1 MGNIL
6 CCIKKDD
13 MESEKERMGLGG
25 WSRLMIV
32 ANDGHLAHCVH
43 FTNAGDDVNQTN
55 SNGDSALSLAA
66 LNGHYDVVDHLIKQQ
81 ANINTTN
88 KSLGWSPL
96 MIAAFNGNFKTC
108 VLLTD
113 SGADIHLISNEGDTA
128 LSLAARRGKY
138 VVAQH
143 LINLG
148 ADINTVKAQS
158 QKDALLRYG
167 SSVGDL
173 TMCTNLFMSGAVT
186 LNPAL
191 EDEELPLFISAKS
204 GHYELSQ
211 WMIGEGADERKCL
224 DPLLYCYAKYGDYQ
238 LCRNMLERGADPSY
252 PGCLQIAIDLY
263 HTDVAQLL
271 IDHPKAKV
279 NQVRKCDFQ

>member
-1 MGNIL
+1 
-6 CCIKKDD
+6 
-13 MESEKERMGLGG
+13 ME
-25 WSRLMIV
+25 
-32 ANDGHLAHCVH
+32 
-43 FTNAGDDVNQTN
+43 
-55 SNGDSALSLAA
+55 AA
-66 LNGHYDVVDHLIKQQ
+66 LMGYL
-81 ANINTTN
+81 
-88 KSLGWSPL
+88 P
-96 MIAAFNGNFKTC
+96 TC

-113 SGADIHLISNEGDTA
+113 SGADIHWTSNEGDTA

-138 VVAQH
+138 AVAQH
-143 LINLG
+143 LINQG
-148 ADINTVKAQS
+148 ADVNTVKAQS
-158 QKDALLRYG
+158 QKDALLKYG

-173 TMCTNLFMSGAVT
+173 TMCTNLLMSGAAT
-186 LNPAL
+186 LNPII
-191 EDEELPLFISAKS
+191 EDEKLPLFISAKS

-211 WMIGEGADERKCL
+211 WMIGKGADDRKCL